1 MFFFL
6 MQIVFVLF
14 FYHVIDVLK
23 SAGCY
28 VHSDVA
34 VSANKERVEFSSLL
48 PLPFLFRHYNYSN
61 KFDENHWRFI
71 DLCSHWTLVSLT
83 FTQDFVIQRDRFWS
97 LHVLQS
103 LNLVKQMLTVT

>member
-1 MFFFL
+1 MIFFL

-34 VSANKERVEFSSLL
+34 VSANKEKGGIF
-48 PLPFLFRHYNYSN
+48 
-61 KFDENHWRFI
+61 
-71 DLCSHWTLVSLT
+71 LT
-83 FTQDFVIQRDRFWS
+83 FASPFFIQT
-97 LHVLQS
+97 L
-103 LNLVKQMLTVT
+103 

>member
-1 MFFFL
+1 MGGGGDHNLQAEMWESWYNSLYLEKKSKNLKWQLITVNMFFFL

-34 VSANKERVEFSSLL
+34 VSANKEKGGIF
-48 PLPFLFRHYNYSN
+48 
-61 KFDENHWRFI
+61 
-71 DLCSHWTLVSLT
+71 LT
-83 FTQDFVIQRDRFWS
+83 FASPFFIQT
-97 LHVLQS
+97 L
-103 LNLVKQMLTVT
+103 

>member
-1 MFFFL
+1 MGGGGGITTFKQRCERADIIHCILKKKSKNLKWQLITVNIFFL

-34 VSANKERVEFSSLL
+34 VSANKEKGGIF
-48 PLPFLFRHYNYSN
+48 
-61 KFDENHWRFI
+61 
-71 DLCSHWTLVSLT
+71 LT
-83 FTQDFVIQRDRFWS
+83 FASPFFIQT
-97 LHVLQS
+97 L
-103 LNLVKQMLTVT
+103 